1 MKHAPTTRPKSPG
14 STRPTSPYAPT
25 SPSKPPFIPSPS
37 TPQPQH
43 VKPTM
48 TGPSPSHVQKK
59 ASKNVSYTTD
69 ELIRSNEYIHD
80 YYENSTSGTPAHDD
94 LNFALQYQHF
104 IDHHPNAIANG
115 LPPRKLLKKQWKPTL
130 KKVGYSDMQ
139 IQHLKVSGF
148 PVPQQLPNLT
158 VKPPVLTPAP
168 APPTPSFVPG
178 GAPAPIVLTPT
189 PGPPPAVN
197 PGGQPSAPPAVNPN
211 TGAVIHPTTSTSTST
226 SSSSSSSSNPPPP
239 APPPPLPK
247 PVKQQAAPPAPPKPL
262 PPLGNQSTTPLNQQ
276 NQNTLTSIAQS
287 LTTTGGGGVG
297 GTGGAGGTVSGG
309 GGGAPGAPLNPL
321 VASGASQAAP
331 GVVGGGGVLA
341 PQVPIAPAILKTPL
355 APFGNVDDKG
365 GDIGSIATLNSQI
378 ASLAS
383 KPNDV
388 YRPGI
393 NINSE
398 GLIPAIDPYA
408 MTRRDREHDSVS
420 EFQHIPKTDMG
431 TPKEKMNRGVGETK
445 GNWRYNGPYDHP
457 PGVSNPEYLKL
468 ENMVLKNE
476 NAARQKGLRQIS
488 MWSQTHTKSGTPASR
503 ANHFS
508 YNHQKG
514 SWKRMNNN
522 DYRAWMEKR
531 NRRFKEGS
539 EKLAKIKPMTLS
551 EIQSAKRRKMN
562 QDASHGG
569 FISHY

>member
-1 MKHAPTTRPKSPG
+1 MLGVSGYSAPLHRVRRDPSPKKHHKGAQDPHAQNVQHLKAGMSGTP
-14 STRPTSPYAPT
+14 
-25 SPSKPPFIPSPS
+25 PS
-37 TPQPQH
+37 TPT
-43 VKPTM
+43 KPPNV
-48 TGPSPSHVQKK
+48 PSIGKQSPAYA
-59 ASKNVSYTTD
+59 ASKAAQYQRTDDELFGENEKILLLYTNTYGDSDLHFGNMWNHYKKQYPARSKSFTKTSLKKKWDETLSRNGYTD
-69 ELIRSNEYIHD
+69 EQVKRK
-80 YYENSTSGTPAHDD
+80 TKGAPAPS
-94 LNFALQYQHF
+94 L
-104 IDHHPNAIANG
+104 
-115 LPPRKLLKKQWKPTL
+115 
-130 KKVGYSDMQ
+130 
-139 IQHLKVSGF
+139 
-148 PVPQQLPNLT
+148 LPNLT
-158 VKPPVLTPAP
+158 VGPPTPPPSPAP
-168 APPTPSFVPG
+168 APSTPIPSFAP
-178 GAPAPIVLTPT
+178 GAPAPIVLTPST
-189 PGPPPAVN
+189 PPPAVN

-211 TGAVIHPTTSTSTST
+211 TNAVILPTTSTSTST
-226 SSSSSSSSNPPPP
+226 SSSSSSSSNPPP
-239 APPPPLPK
+239 APPLPK
-247 PVKQQAAPPAPPKPL
+247 IPQPPAPPTPL
-262 PPLGNQSTTPLNQQ
+262 PPIGNTTPMNLQNQLLLQKTNLNQ
-276 NQNTLTSIAQS
+276 
-287 LTTTGGGGVG
+287 TGGGGVG

-309 GGGAPGAPLNPL
+309 GGGAPGAPLSLNPL
-321 VASGASQAAP
+321 VASGAPPQAAP
-331 GVVGGGGVLA
+331 GVVGGGGGVLA
-341 PQVPIAPAILKTPL
+341 PQAPIAPAILKTPL

-388 YRPGI
+388 YRPGV

-408 MTRRDREHDSVS
+408 MTRRDRVHDSVS